1 MAMKNKMDRD
11 QAELLAISGLQFI
24 AGDREQLARFL
35 ALSGVAP
42 SDLRDSASSPDF
54 LSGVLDFFLG
64 NEPTLLA
71 FSASAG
77 CDPADVILARNLLS
91 RSQHG
96 E

>member
-1 MAMKNKMDRD
+1 MNMKKQMDRD

-24 AGDREQLARFL
+24 AGDHEQLARFL

-42 SDLRDSASSPDF
+42 SDLRDSAGSADF

-64 NEPTLLA
+64 NEATLLA
-71 FSASAG
+71 FTASAG
-77 CDPADVILARNLLS
+77 CDPSEVMTARNLLS
-91 RSQHG
+91 RSQH